1 MTSSQTLK
9 LGTLRKRSEFLYV
22 REGDYAARG
31 AIVIQTRE
39 NPDTFASNGIRFG
52 VTATKR
58 IGNAVVRNRAKRRL
72 RHVARQ
78 LLPVLGRKG
87 QDYVLIA
94 RDKTSARDWDRLIE
108 DATRALHSLPGPGQ
122 SPAKSSTH
130 RRTRSGASSQP
141 PKRAEAT

>member
-1 MTSSQTLK
+1 MTDHQTFG

-31 AIVIQTRE
+31 AVVIQTRE
-39 NPDTFASNGIRFG
+39 NPAASDNAMIRFG

-58 IGNAVVRNRAKRRL
+58 IGNAVIRNRAKRRL
-72 RHVARQ
+72 RHVART
-78 LLPVLGRKG
+78 LLPQLGRPG

-94 RDKTSARDWDRLIE
+94 RDRTPTRDWDQLIN

-122 SPAKSSTH
+122 SPGTPAVQ
-130 RRTRSGASSQP
+130 RRTQSGPSSP
-141 PKRAEAT
+141 

>member
-1 MTSSQTLK
+1 MTPSQTVK

-39 NPDTFASNGIRFG
+39 NPDMSASNDIRFG

-78 LLPVLGRKG
+78 LLPALGREG

-94 RDKTSARDWDRLIE
+94 RDKTAARDWDRLIE

-122 SPAKSSTH
+122 SLAKHPAH
-130 RRTRSGASSQP
+130 RRTQSGVSSQP
-141 PKRAEAT
+141 AKRAGAI

>member
-1 MTSSQTLK
+1 MTQTQTLK

-39 NPDTFASNGIRFG
+39 NPQPSVMPNPNMAGIRFG

-58 IGNAVVRNRAKRRL
+58 IGNAVIRNRAKRRL
-72 RHVARQ
+72 RRVAEQ
-78 LLPVLGRKG
+78 LLPTLGRPG

-94 RDKTSARDWDRLIE
+94 RDRTPSRDWDQLID

-122 SPAKSSTH
+122 SPAKHSAHS
-130 RRTRSGASSQP
+130 RTRSGSSSP
-141 PKRAEAT
+141 

>member
-1 MTSSQTLK
+1 MTQSQTFK

-39 NPDTFASNGIRFG
+39 NPDASDTPGIRFG
-52 VTATKR
+52 ITATKR
-58 IGNAVVRNRAKRRL
+58 IGNAVIRNRAKRRL
-72 RHVARQ
+72 RQVARQ
-78 LLPVLGRKG
+78 LLPTLGRPG

-94 RDKTSARDWDRLIE
+94 RDRTPTRDWDQLLQ

-122 SPAKSSTH
+122 SLAKHSAH
-130 RRTRSGASSQP
+130 RRTRSGPSSP
-141 PKRAEAT
+141 

>member
-1 MTSSQTLK
+1 MTPSQTIK

-31 AIVIQTRE
+31 AVVIQTRE
-39 NPDTFASNGIRFG
+39 NPDKSDLPHIRFG
-52 VTATKR
+52 ITATKR

-72 RHVARQ
+72 RQVAHQ
-78 LLPVLGRKG
+78 LLPRLGRAG

-94 RDKTSARDWDRLIE
+94 RDKTPTRDWNQLVQ

-122 SPAKSSTH
+122 SPAKHSAG
-130 RRTRSGASSQP
+130 RQTRSGPSSPSRGQ
-141 PKRAEAT
+141 

>member
-1 MTSSQTLK
+1 MTSSQTIK

-39 NPDTFASNGIRFG
+39 TPPVSIAAHPDKIAIRFG

-72 RHVARQ
+72 RRVAEQ
-78 LLPVLGRKG
+78 LLPRFGRSG
-87 QDYVLIA
+87 HDYVLIA
-94 RDKTSARDWDRLIE
+94 RDRTPSRDWNQLID

-122 SPAKSSTH
+122 SPAKHSDH
-130 RRTRSGASSQP
+130 RRTRSGASSP
-141 PKRAEAT
+141 